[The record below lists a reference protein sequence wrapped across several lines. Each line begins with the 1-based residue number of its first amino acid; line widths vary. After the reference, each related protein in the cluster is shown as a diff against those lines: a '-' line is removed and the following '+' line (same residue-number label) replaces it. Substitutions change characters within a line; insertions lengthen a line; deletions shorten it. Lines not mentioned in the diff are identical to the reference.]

1 MELRALLEIMRPHNC
16 FMGGLTVISSI
27 QVAKVAFGLF
37 FLNWL
42 WPRFWVFP
50 NRFWEMGVLAY
61 LVYFFIAA
69 AGNVVNDIYDV
80 EVDRIN
86 KPNRPLPRGAMS
98 VGEAKVLAVVLW
110 VTGCILAFMISIPS
124 GVLAVVFSTLGLLY
138 AAKVKVLGLLGNFVV
153 SFSFAFGYI
162 YGSLVV
168 SSDYG
173 LFYLPPMVL
182 LFFLTAFCVLQG
194 REIIKVMEDVEGDA
208 VRGAR
213 TIARVYGLRTAS
225 YAGAAFNVVGILC
238 FISCPILDNLGSWPV
253 KTLGFWFYPFCF
265 PGIVAVG
272 ASAVLILVR
281 YASREAQ
288 SRASLLDK
296 IGAFFGIL
304 AFLAG
309 PYSSGW

>member
-1 MELRALLEIMRPHNC
+1 MLEITRPHNC
-16 FMGGLTVISSI
+16 FMGGLTVISSL
-27 QVAKVAFGLF
+27 QVSKVSFGFF

-42 WPRFWVFP
+42 WPRFWIFP
-50 NRFWEMGVLAY
+50 NRFWEMGILAY

-98 VGEAKVLAVVLW
+98 VREAKVLAAVLW
-110 VTGCILAFMISIPS
+110 FTGCVLAFMISVPS
-124 GVLAVVFSTLGLLY
+124 GVLAVIFSTLGLLY

-173 LFYLPPMVL
+173 LFYLPSMVL

-225 YAGAAFNVVGILC
+225 YAGAAFNAIGILC
-238 FISCPILDNLGSWPV
+238 FIACPILDSLGSWPV

-265 PGIVAVG
+265 PGVAAVG
-272 ASAVLILVR
+272 ASTVLILMK

-296 IGAFFGIL
+296 VGAFFGIL

>member
-1 MELRALLEIMRPHNC
+1 MDLRAYLEITRPHNC
-16 FMGGLTVISSI
+16 LMGGLTVLSSL
-27 QVAKVAFGLF
+27 QVAKVFYGLL

-50 NRFWEMGVLAY
+50 SRFWEIGVLAY
-61 LVYFFIAA
+61 FVYVLIAA

-80 EVDRIN
+80 EVDRVN

-98 VGEAKVLAVVLW
+98 VKEAKVLAGVLW
-110 VTGCILAFMISIPS
+110 STGCALAFLISFPS
-124 GVLAVVFSTLGLLY
+124 GFLAVIFSTVGLLY

-168 SSDYG
+168 SSDFG
-173 LFYLPPMVL
+173 LFSLPLMVV

-194 REIIKVMEDVEGDA
+194 REIIKVMEDVEGDTL
-208 VRGAR
+208 RDAR

-225 YAGAAFNVVGILC
+225 YAGAAFNLAGIVCFTLC
-238 FISCPILDNLGSWPV
+238 PVIDGLGVWWV
-253 KTLGFWFYPFCF
+253 RTLGFWFYPFYF
-265 PGIVAVG
+265 PGVVVVG
-272 ASAVLILVR
+272 ASAILILAR
-281 YASREAQ
+281 YSSRKAQ
-288 SRASLLDK
+288 SKASLLDK

>member
-1 MELRALLEIMRPHNC
+1 MEPRAYLEITRPHNC
-16 FMGGLTVISSI
+16 LMGGLTVISSV
-27 QVAKVAFGLF
+27 QVAKVFYGVF
-37 FLNWL
+37 FLNWF

-61 LVYFFIAA
+61 FVYVFIAA

-80 EVDRIN
+80 EVDRVN

-98 VGEAKVLAVVLW
+98 VREAKVLAGVLW
-110 VTGCILAFMISIPS
+110 SAGCILAFLISIPS
-124 GVLAVVFSTLGLLY
+124 GILAVIFSTIGLLY

-168 SSDYG
+168 SGEFG
-173 LFYLPPMVL
+173 LFSLPIIVV

-194 REIIKVMEDVEGDA
+194 REIIKVMEDVEGDVLRDA
-208 VRGAR
+208 K
-213 TIARVYGLRTAS
+213 TIARVYGLRIAS
-225 YAGAAFNVVGILC
+225 YAGAAFNVAGIVCFTLC
-238 FISCPILDNLGSWPV
+238 PVIDRLGAWWV
-253 KTLGFWFYPFCF
+253 RALGFWFYPFYF
-265 PGIVAVG
+265 PGVIAVG
-272 ASAVLILVR
+272 VSTALILIR

-288 SRASLLDK
+288 SKASLLDK